1 MQRAVPDL
9 FFLRPSRNADDPLN
23 KGTQWS
29 LPHQMICLFAVANTH
44 PYAEAAED
52 LRRNREV
59 FARNVATSLRGG
71 SVNGVTFDRVLA
83 PGVAKK

>member
-1 MQRAVPDL
+1 VLDT
-9 FFLRPSRNADDPLN
+9 SRNADDPLN
-23 KGTQWS
+23 KGTQYYLIGTQRS
-29 LPHQMICLFAVANTH
+29 VVFTDYSRCPLL
-44 PYAEAAED
+44 AEAAED
-52 LRRNREV
+52 LRRNREI